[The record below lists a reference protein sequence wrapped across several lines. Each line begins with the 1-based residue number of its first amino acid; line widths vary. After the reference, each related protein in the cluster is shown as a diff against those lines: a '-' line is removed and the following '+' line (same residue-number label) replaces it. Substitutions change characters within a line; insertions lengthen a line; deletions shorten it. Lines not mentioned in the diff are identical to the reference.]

1 MMAFDD
7 EVDALKK
14 TSRFRKFK
22 GQTPTQKELKVHGL
36 AGL

>member
-7 EVDALKK
+7 EVALLKQ
-14 TSRFRKFK
+14 TSRFRKLK